1 MTMSEFDPMCFGQYP
16 RDKEPLVLHFQF
28 ENDRRAEPDVCR
40 YVLVERIPM
49 GQIDKATRRKPGEPI
64 DGAELRK
71 KYFPPT
77 PVPKKEAPPKEEK
90 PKSKKKK
97 E

>member
-64 DGAELRK
+64 EPEKLRE
-71 KYFPPT
+71 KYFPP
-77 PVPKKEAPPKEEK
+77 PKKEVRKEEAPPR
-90 PKSKKKK
+90 KKKRSK
-97 E
+97 